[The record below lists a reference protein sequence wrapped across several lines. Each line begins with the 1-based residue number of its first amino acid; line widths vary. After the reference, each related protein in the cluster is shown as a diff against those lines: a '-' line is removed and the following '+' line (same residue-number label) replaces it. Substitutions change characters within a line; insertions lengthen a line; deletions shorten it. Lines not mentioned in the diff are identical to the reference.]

1 MCGIVEMKDYIN
13 KARFLYGESMGG
25 AVVLHIHRKEPQ
37 EWNGAILQAPMCKV
51 QFHLISSSILLS
63 ELRYADPR
71 LFNNTTPASWC
82 VSLDIQAHDI
92 YDVSNSLPTIFDL
105 AGTTSLRPKTAKNVD
120 RNICF
125 IHAQKPNARG
135 CGRM

>member
-37 EWNGAILQAPMCKV
+37 EWNGATLQAPMCKV
-51 QFHLISSSILLS
+51 QFHLISRLLWFK

-71 LFNNTTPASWC
+71 LFNNTTPALWG
-82 VSLDIQAHDI
+82 VSLDIQAHMT
-92 YDVSNSLPTIFDL
+92 YLTHYQQFL
-105 AGTTSLRPKTAKNVD
+105 T
-120 RNICF
+120 
-125 IHAQKPNARG
+125 
-135 CGRM
+135 